1 MSIVITREL
10 LAGYLDDALG
20 EADSAHIEQE
30 LRGSESLRLQLTTII
45 SERDRGEHSVGAIW
59 RRQRLSCPAREQL
72 GSYLLGV
79 LDEDVQDY
87 IQFHLQTMSCA
98 FCLANLADL
107 QTQQLDAD
115 GQVKK
120 RRKRYY
126 QSSAGL
132 LQPPEKKKG
141 KKE

>member
-1 MSIVITREL
+1 MTIITRET
-10 LAGYLDDALG
+10 LASYLDDALG
-20 EADSAHIEQE
+20 AADIAHIEQE
-30 LRGSESLRLQLTTII
+30 LRASEPLRQQLKQLM
-45 SERDRGEHSVGAIW
+45 SDRDRGEHSVGAIW
-59 RRQRLSCPAREQL
+59 RRQRLSCVKREQL

-87 IQFHLQTMSCA
+87 IQFHLQTIGCA

-107 QTQQLDAD
+107 QTQQQDGDA
-115 GQVKK
+115 QVKS

-132 LQPPEKKKG
+132 LQAPEKKK
-141 KKE
+141 KK